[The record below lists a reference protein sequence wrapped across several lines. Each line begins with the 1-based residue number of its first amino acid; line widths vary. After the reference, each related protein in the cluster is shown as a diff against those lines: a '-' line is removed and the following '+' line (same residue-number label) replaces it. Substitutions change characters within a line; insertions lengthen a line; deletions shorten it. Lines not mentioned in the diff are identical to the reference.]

1 MMGLDT
7 YAYVK
12 VDNKPLP
19 DELFKDVPN
28 ILVGGMLSGNGACS
42 SFRGKYYAEFIHR
55 YCDVSLY
62 QETMSEDSLDKIILC
77 LETLVK
83 TLNGVPYN
91 ERKAMLKPRGPFIN
105 ETSPEEVEALL
116 KWFKVVKEHAGI
128 VAGWW

>member
-7 YAYVK
+7 YAYAK
-12 VDNKPLP
+12 IDNKILP

-28 ILVGGMLSGNGACS
+28 ILVGGLLSGNGAAS

-62 QETMSEDSLDKIILC
+62 QEAMSEDSLDRIILG

-83 TLNGVPYN
+83 TLNSVPAK
-91 ERKAMLKPRGPFIN
+91 EREAMLKPRGPFIN
-105 ETSPEEVEALL
+105 ATSPEEVEALL
-116 KWFKVVKEHAGI
+116 KWFKVVKEHNGV